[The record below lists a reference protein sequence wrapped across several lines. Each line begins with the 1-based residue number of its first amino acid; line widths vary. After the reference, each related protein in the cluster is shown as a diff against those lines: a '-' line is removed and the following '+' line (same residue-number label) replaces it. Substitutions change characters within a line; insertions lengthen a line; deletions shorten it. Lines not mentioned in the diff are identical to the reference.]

1 MPTTASHAWVPS
13 VARTVTLDA
22 FVPVPRG
29 TTPTPPTTPYW
40 PLKDPGDT
48 LDYQFDIAPAL
59 IGNDGDSI
67 STLDITIV
75 PAASGDLALASTTAD
90 GTRAVLWLSSGQPGT
105 TYTVTLTIGTQAGR
119 TISRSVLLPVAALA
133 TPASV
138 EDSLLTSDGTPLVD
152 QNGNPILA
160 VP

>member
-1 MPTTASHAWVPS
+1 MSTIASHVWKPS

-29 TTPTPPTTPYW
+29 TTSVVPAVPSW
-40 PLKDPGDT
+40 PLKDPGDL

-59 IGNDGDSI
+59 IGNDGDAI
-67 STLDITIV
+67 STLDITLC
-75 PAASGDLALASTTAD
+75 PANPGDLALSSTTAD
-90 GTRAVLWLSSGQPGT
+90 GTRAVLWLGGGQPGT

-119 TISRSVLLPVAALA
+119 TIARSVMLPVAALA
-133 TPASV
+133 NLPPAP
-138 EDSLLTSDGTPLVD
+138 DALLTSNGTPLVD

-160 VP
+160 SP